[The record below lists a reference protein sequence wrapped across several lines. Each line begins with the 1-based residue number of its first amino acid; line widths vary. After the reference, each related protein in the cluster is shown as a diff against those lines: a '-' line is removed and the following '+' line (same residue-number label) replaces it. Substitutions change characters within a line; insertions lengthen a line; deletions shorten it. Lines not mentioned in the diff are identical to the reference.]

1 MFCFIFSGCTVL
13 DNKKLQVEGD
23 SLTELYWKN
32 LDLALDV
39 NISLL
44 LISTFDFEANNSQS
58 HYLKLLH
65 KVYYSMFGSK
75 LQGRQALGYKN
86 EKI

>member
-44 LISTFDFEANNSQS
+44 LISTFDFEALTVKAIISNSCTRS
-58 HYLKLLH
+58 ITLCLE
-65 KVYYSMFGSK
+65 VN
-75 LQGRQALGYKN
+75 YK
-86 EKI
+86 EGKH